1 MTYLQLIN
9 EVLKRLRE
17 TEITSV
23 DQSDYSTLIG
33 SFINQT
39 KREVED
45 AHNWIQLR
53 NTIQVTTSDGD
64 YSYSLTGAGNRFRI
78 LQVINDTED
87 IELRKAPYTWMN
99 KQFTMAGDAAAEG
112 SPMFYDING
121 NDSNGDPYA
130 NVYPIPNAIEVIN
143 FNLVI
148 PQDNLSTDSE
158 ILTVPEWPV
167 ILGAYMRAISERGE
181 DGGQSYGEMRNDY
194 ISALSDAIGID
205 SGNVPDEMI
214 WTVN

>member
-1 MTYLQLIN
+1 MAYLQLIN

-17 TEITSV
+17 DEVTSAN
-23 DQSDYSTLIG
+23 QSDYSILIG

-45 AHNWIQLR
+45 SHNWIQLR
-53 NTIQVTTSDGD
+53 ETIQVTTSAGD
-64 YSYSLTGAGNRFRI
+64 YSYTLTGAGNRFKV

-87 IELRKAPYTWMN
+87 FELRKAPYTWMN

-112 SPMFYDING
+112 SPNFYDING
-121 NDSNGDPYA
+121 SDSNGDPYV
-130 NVYPIPNAIEVIN
+130 NLYPIPNSIEAIN

-148 PQDNLSTDSE
+148 PQVSLSGDGDR
-158 ILTVPEWPV
+158 LTIPEWPV

-194 ISALSDAIGID
+194 MTALSDAIAID
-205 SGNVPDEMI
+205 SSNVPDEMI
-214 WTVN
+214 WMVV